1 MTLKRSHRFAFTFW
15 KRIALLL
22 GLLGFASTAH
32 AMFNFTIN
40 EFNARSLS
48 ITIAAGSTVIGDQF
62 GTPPAT
68 NTDQIYVAAV
78 DSNNNFLNYV
88 VVSSFSADDPNFN
101 IGDNLVNSTG
111 FGGQY
116 PWLEVG
122 AISVGDA
129 VGPASSGTTDYTLH
143 FYSTDTDI
151 FDLSSI
157 DRLVLIWGSG
167 PAFNIDGG
175 MWQGFQQVVVPE
187 PATYGAVFAAGALL
201 IALLRRRFRP
211 SRGL

>member
-1 MTLKRSHRFAFTFW
+1 MPKKRSFTLSVQSW
-15 KRIALLL
+15 KRVSLLL
-22 GLLGFASTAH
+22 CALGFASTAH
-32 AMFNFTIN
+32 AVFNFTIN

-48 ITIAAGSTVIGDQF
+48 ITIDAGSTVIGDQF

-68 NTDQIYVAAV
+68 NTDQIYLAAV
-78 DSNNNFLNYV
+78 DNNNNFLNYV

-116 PWLEVG
+116 PWLNAG
-122 AISVGDA
+122 AISVGDE
-129 VGPASSGTTDYTLH
+129 VGPASSGTTDYTLS
-143 FYSTDTDI
+143 FYSSDTDI
-151 FDLSSI
+151 FDLSDI
-157 DRLVLIWGSG
+157 DRLVLVWGSG

-187 PATYGAVFAAGALL
+187 PAIYAATFAAGALI
-201 IALLRRRFRP
+201 IALCTRRFRQAKG
-211 SRGL
+211 R